1 MVSRQDSGQSP
12 AIQASSEARA
22 RDSARALGR
31 YSAPWY
37 TEEHPGPGWIEGEGM
52 KRYAVVIEQGPD
64 NLSAYV
70 PDLSGCV
77 TTGKTVEEIERNVR
91 EAIGFH
97 LEGMREDGEPIPEP
111 TTVALE
117 IEAPFAA

>member
-1 MVSRQDSGQSP
+1 
-12 AIQASSEARA
+12 
-22 RDSARALGR
+22 
-31 YSAPWY
+31 
-37 TEEHPGPGWIEGEGM
+37 M

-70 PDLSGCV
+70 PDLPGCV
-77 TTGKTVEEIERNVR
+77 TTGKTVEEIERNIR

-97 LEGMREDGEPIPEP
+97 LEGMREGGEPIPEP

-117 IEAPFAA
+117 IEVPFAA

>member
-1 MVSRQDSGQSP
+1 
-12 AIQASSEARA
+12 
-22 RDSARALGR
+22 
-31 YSAPWY
+31 
-37 TEEHPGPGWIEGEGM
+37 M

-70 PDLSGCV
+70 PDLPGCV
-77 TTGKTVEEIERNVR
+77 TTGKTVEEIERNIR

-117 IEAPFAA
+117 IEVPFAA

>member
-1 MVSRQDSGQSP
+1 
-12 AIQASSEARA
+12 
-22 RDSARALGR
+22 
-31 YSAPWY
+31 
-37 TEEHPGPGWIEGEGM
+37 M